1 MGFLNYLCQLDD
13 GSICIHPDC
22 NKSLGKDKKKA
33 LVDIITEI
41 KQFEEKYGETNKFII
56 LLNLK
61 KTSITESTLDI
72 KFLRRLRKIL
82 VRQFPD
88 KLNKLIIYDYTDK
101 MLCIIQIIRFLIG
114 QEYKD
119 KIMIDKNYK
128 VFIDNLL
135 KKKINNSD
143 NDGCVIVNNNEL
155 HY

>member
-1 MGFLNYLCQLDD
+1 
-13 GSICIHPDC
+13 
-22 NKSLGKDKKKA
+22 
-33 LVDIITEI
+33 
-41 KQFEEKYGETNKFII
+41 
-56 LLNLK
+56 
-61 KTSITESTLDI
+61 
-72 KFLRRLRKIL
+72 
-82 VRQFPD
+82 
-88 KLNKLIIYDYTDK
+88 